1 MSAALAH
8 LESLRQWLS
17 HSLAAIFREAIA
29 IEQPAGSSPTWL
41 QACQFHGV
49 PPLSDAERD
58 EVRRAQS
65 PLRGAPV
72 MELSQ
77 MVTSVVRQAH
87 QSLRAVVRDDSPA
100 VESALEK
107 LKMLLDRT
115 EREAVD
121 AYKRAVL
128 PKRQGMFANVLAHH
142 DAGASTAFSGGAHT
156 LLCGTC
162 GAPRLNDRDFNCPF
176 CGNHMANVT

>member
-1 MSAALAH
+1 MSHALAH
-8 LESLRQWLS
+8 LDALRQWLAQ
-17 HSLAAIFREAIA
+17 SLAAIFREAFA
-29 IEQPAGSSPTWL
+29 IEQPAGSSPNWL

-77 MVTSVVRQAH
+77 MVGSVLRQARR
-87 QSLRAVVRDDSPA
+87 SLHAVPPDDSPA
-100 VESALEK
+100 AESAHEK
-107 LKMLLDRT
+107 LRMLLDRS
-115 EREAVD
+115 EREVVD

-128 PKRQGMFANVLAHH
+128 PKRQGMFANVRAHH
-142 DAGASTAFSGGAHT
+142 VAGASFAGGSHT
-156 LLCGTC
+156 LCCGNC
-162 GAPRLNDRDFNCPF
+162 GAPRLAERDFNCPF